1 MVQIANPFEVIEKRL
16 SRIEGLLLDIKHGEL
31 KSRIPE
37 KSDGYITRA
46 QVCKALHITL
56 PTVHAWMK
64 EGKLKAYHIG
74 GRTLFKESEVLE
86 SVKPVNYSIK

>member
-1 MVQIANPFEVIEKRL
+1 MVAVTITQITPPELEALIKNAVAKVLATHNPP
-16 SRIEGLLLDIKHGEL
+16 SEL
-31 KSRIPE
+31 QPA
-37 KSDGYITRA
+37 GYITRA

-74 GRTLFKESEVLE
+74 GRTLFKESEVMA
-86 SVKPVNYSIK
+86 SVKPVSYSPTK